1 MDQIA
6 MKARVTGHVQG
17 VAFRAWTRSRAV
29 RLGLSGWV
37 CNEDN
42 GSVSALFDGEKD
54 AVQTMI
60 DELWEGPGAA
70 SVSDV
75 QTEMADHDT
84 TLKGFRIRR

>member
-17 VAFRAWTRSRAV
+17 VAFRAWTRSRAD